1 MNNPILDWDVIFK
14 FKDGTKKD
22 MTNILND
29 KEIEHLDNTIIELVW
44 LLLDKRLTEGIKH
57 GEGE

>member
-29 KEIEHLDNTIIELVW
+29 KQIEHLDNTIIDFVW

>member
-14 FKDGTKKD
+14 FKDGSKKD

-29 KEIEHLDNTIIELVW
+29 KEIEHLDNTIIDMVW
-44 LLLDKRLTEGIKH
+44 LLLDKGLAEGIKH
-57 GEGE
+57 GEVE